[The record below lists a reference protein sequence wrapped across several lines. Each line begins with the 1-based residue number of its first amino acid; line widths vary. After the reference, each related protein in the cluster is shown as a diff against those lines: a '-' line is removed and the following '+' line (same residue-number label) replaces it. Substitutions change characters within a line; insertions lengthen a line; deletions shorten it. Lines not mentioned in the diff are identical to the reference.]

1 MIFASVVDEKHS
13 PLRPLTFGQSTPT
26 DLQPLFDSDDPVI
39 PAVSDIFLLCCMC
52 FMSFFCH
59 YNAPRYYMEL
69 KHNTVERFS
78 CVSNVAFGV
87 SAVIC
92 FVIRALGY
100 HYTVGQRTDG
110 FILNVRVNLRQRLAV
125 CS

>member
-39 PAVSDIFLLCCMC
+39 PAVSDIFLLLCMC

-69 KHNTVERFS
+69 KHNTIERFS
-78 CVSNVAFGV
+78 CVSNAAFGI
-87 SAVIC
+87 SAVIY
-92 FVIRALGY
+92 FVIGALGY
-100 HYTVGQRTDG
+100 YTFGQHTDG
-110 FILNVRVNLRQRLAV
+110 FILNVRINLSQL
-125 CS
+125 